1 MNQAEIHPGIVN
13 VDRVRRGKED
23 WLLVSIDRGRYTKRF
38 NLRESEA
45 QQLVAE
51 LVKHGH

>member
-1 MNQAEIHPGIVN
+1 MKQAEIRPGV
-13 VDRVRRGKED
+13 VAVERGKEG

-45 QQLVAE
+45 QQLVE
-51 LVKHGH
+51 QLVKHDHA